1 MIAVKRKV
9 QHGLLCGVLAACALF
24 VGGCRAQKVNASAS
38 DVPSAKAELGDV
50 ELRFPTTGVLN
61 ATQSRIVVAPPVAGG
76 TLRIIQLTPTGS
88 PVKAGDV
95 VVAFDPAQ
103 QEYNLAQSRSDLE
116 EAEQEIVKAQA
127 DASVQAAEDK
137 TAMIKAKYAVRR
149 AELDVSKNELLSE
162 IDAKKNLLAL
172 EEAQRALAQLQ
183 QDVQSHTISNQA
195 GLALSQ
201 EKRNKAQLAMRQA
214 EQNIQNMRVKAPI
227 SGMMVVRGN
236 ESAAGGMFYTGMT
249 LPDYQVGDQANPGNT
264 VAEVIDTGKMEI
276 TSKVSEKDRP
286 YLKKDQPV
294 EVEMDAFPGEK
305 MKGKVA
311 SVAGATSQG
320 WFMDNLQRTFDVT
333 VQLDREDARLR
344 PGFSAKLTF
353 VGERIPGALTI
364 PMEAVFEH
372 AGKTIVYAK
381 QGSSWE
387 SQDVK
392 VRAYSEGRAI
402 LESGLTVGTQVA
414 LVNPEDRGA
423 GKGKS
428 GGVAGPSV
436 GASAR

>member
-1 MIAVKRKV
+1 MKRKL
-9 QHGLLCGVLAACALF
+9 QHGLLCVLLAGCAGA
-24 VGGCRAQKVNASAS
+24 VGGCKAQKVSTSVS
-38 DVPSAKAELGDV
+38 DIPSAKAEQGDV

-76 TLRIIQLTPTGS
+76 TLRIIQLSATGS
-88 PVKAGDV
+88 AVKAGDV

-162 IDAKKNLLAL
+162 IDAKKNDLAL

-183 QDVQSHTISNQA
+183 QDIQSHTSSNQA
-195 GLALSQ
+195 GLALSE
-201 EKRNKAQLAMRQA
+201 EKRNKAQLSMRQA
-214 EQNIQNMRVKAPI
+214 EQNIQNMKVKAGI
-227 SGMMVVRGN
+227 SGMVVVRGN
-236 ESAAGGMFYTGMT
+236 ENAAGGMFYGGMT

-276 TSKVSEKDRP
+276 MTKVSEKDRP

-305 MKGKVA
+305 VKGKVA
-311 SVAGATSQG
+311 SVAGATGQG
-320 WFMDNLQRTFDVT
+320 WFFDNLQRKFDVT
-333 VQLDREDARLR
+333 VQLEREDARLR
-344 PGFSAKLTF
+344 PGFSANVTF

-364 PMEAVFEH
+364 PMESVFEH
-372 AGKTIVYAK
+372 AGKTIVYTK

-402 LESGLTVGTQVA
+402 LESGLTAGTQVA
-414 LVNPEDRGA
+414 LVNPEERGA

-428 GGVAGPSV
+428 GGAAGPSV
-436 GASAR
+436 GASAP

>member
-1 MIAVKRKV
+1 MKWKL
-9 QHGLLCGVLAACALF
+9 QHGLLCLALASSAGAG
-24 VGGCRAQKVNASAS
+24 GGCKAQKVSAS
-38 DVPSAKAELGDV
+38 EGDIPNAKVEQGDV

-76 TLRIIQLTPTGS
+76 TLRIIQLSPTGS
-88 PVKAGDV
+88 AVKAGDV
-95 VVAFDPAQ
+95 VVSFDPAQ
-103 QEYNLAQSRSDLE
+103 QEYNLAQSHSDLE

-183 QDVQSHTISNQA
+183 QDVQSHASSNQA
-195 GLALSQ
+195 GLALSE

-214 EQNIQNMRVKAPI
+214 EQNIQNMKVKAAI
-227 SGMMVVRGN
+227 SGMVVVRGN
-236 ESAAGGMFYTGMT
+236 ENAAGGMFYGGMT

-264 VAEVIDTGKMEI
+264 VAEVIDTSKMEI
-276 TSKVSEKDRP
+276 ASKVSEKDRP

-294 EVEMDAFPGEK
+294 EVQMDAFPGEK
-305 MKGKVA
+305 VKGKIA
-311 SVAGATSQG
+311 SVAGATSEG
-320 WFMDNLQRTFDVT
+320 FFSDNLQRTFDVT

-344 PGFSAKLTF
+344 PGFSAQLTF
-353 VGERIPGALTI
+353 LGERIPGALTI

-372 AGKTIVYAK
+372 AGKTVVYTK

-402 LESGLTVGTQVA
+402 LESGLTAGTQVA
-414 LVNPEDRGA
+414 LVNPEDHGS

-428 GGVAGPSV
+428 GGTAGPSV
-436 GASAR
+436 KGSAP

>member
-1 MIAVKRKV
+1 M
-9 QHGLLCGVLAACALF
+9 
-24 VGGCRAQKVNASAS
+24 
-38 DVPSAKAELGDV
+38 

-76 TLRIIQLTPTGS
+76 TLRIIQLSPTGS
-88 PVKAGDV
+88 AVKAGDV

-116 EAEQEIVKAQA
+116 EGEQEIVKAQA

-137 TAMIKAKYAVRR
+137 TAMIKAKFAVRR

-162 IDAKKNLLAL
+162 IDAKKNDLAL
-172 EEAQRALAQLQ
+172 EEAKRALAQLQ
-183 QDVQSHTISNQA
+183 QDIQSHASSNQA
-195 GLALSQ
+195 GLALSE

-214 EQNIQNMRVKAPI
+214 EQNIQNMKVKAAI
-227 SGMMVVRGN
+227 GGMVVVRGN
-236 ESAAGGMFYTGMT
+236 ENAAGGIYGGMT

-276 TSKVSEKDRP
+276 TTKVSEKDRP

-294 EVEMDAFPGEK
+294 EIEMDAFPGEK
-305 MKGKVA
+305 VKGKIA
-311 SVAGATSQG
+311 SVAGATGQG
-320 WFMDNLQRTFDVT
+320 FFMDNLQRTFDVT

-344 PGFSAKLTF
+344 PGFSAQLTF
-353 VGERIPGALTI
+353 VGERMPGALTI

-372 AGKTIVYAK
+372 AGKTIVYTK

-402 LESGLTVGTQVA
+402 LESGLTAGTQVA
-414 LVNPEDRGA
+414 LVNPEARGT

-428 GGVAGPSV
+428 GGVAGPSL

>member
-1 MIAVKRKV
+1 MKRKL
-9 QHGLLCGVLAACALF
+9 QHELLCVLLAGFAGA
-24 VGGCRAQKVNASAS
+24 GAGCKAQKVNASEG
-38 DVPSAKAELGDV
+38 DIPSAKVEQGDV

-76 TLRIIQLTPTGS
+76 TLRIIQLSPTGS
-88 PVKAGDV
+88 AVKTGDV

-116 EAEQEIVKAQA
+116 EAEQEIVKAKA

-183 QDVQSHTISNQA
+183 QDVQSHASSNQA
-195 GLALSQ
+195 GLALSE
-201 EKRNKAQLAMRQA
+201 EKRNKAQLAMRQS
-214 EQNIQNMRVKAPI
+214 EENIQNMKVKAAI
-227 SGMMVVRGN
+227 GGMVVVRGN

-264 VAEVIDTGKMEI
+264 IAEVIDTDKMEI
-276 TSKVSEKDRP
+276 KTKVSEKDRP
-286 YLKKDQPV
+286 YLKKDQLV
-294 EVEMDAFPGEK
+294 DIEMDAFPGEK
-305 MKGKVA
+305 VKGKIA

-320 WFMDNLQRTFDVT
+320 FFVDNLQRTFDVT
-333 VQLDREDARLR
+333 VQLDHADVRLR
-344 PGFSAKLTF
+344 PGFSAKVTF
-353 VGERIPGALTI
+353 LGERIPGALTI

-372 AGKTIVYAK
+372 AGKTIVYTK

-392 VRAYSEGRAI
+392 VRAYSQGRAI
-402 LESGLTVGTQVA
+402 LENGLSAGTQVA

-423 GKGKS
+423 GKGKA
-428 GGVAGPSV
+428 GGAAGPSV
-436 GASAR
+436 RGSAP